1 MTDSNQTAFR
11 CGAVVVGAVDAE
23 PNLIGAFG
31 RTLFEPSDLEVM
43 DSLRSQ
49 FFSEETR
56 VPSVAATLAG
66 EKHLLFHLFLKEL
79 RRRASLA
86 NAEHGE
92 VHGGIGIFRAKSL
105 LQRRI
110 YADAPANAQ
119 AGGINPEA
127 DLVSGA
133 LISTV
138 VLIPKIGIL
147 DPKVVVGQHHRLAR
161 RSPDDGTTATS
172 VLLPVDGDLH
182 VPAIHPT
189 IRRDWNFSVV
199 SVNMPHL

>member
-1 MTDSNQTAFR
+1 M
-11 CGAVVVGAVDAE
+11 
-23 PNLIGAFG
+23 
-31 RTLFEPSDLEVM
+31 
-43 DSLRSQ
+43 
-49 FFSEETR
+49 
-56 VPSVAATLAG
+56 
-66 EKHLLFHLFLKEL
+66 
-79 RRRASLA
+79 
-86 NAEHGE
+86 
-92 VHGGIGIFRAKSL
+92 
-105 LQRRI
+105 
-110 YADAPANAQ
+110 
-119 AGGINPEA
+119 
-127 DLVSGA
+127 SGA